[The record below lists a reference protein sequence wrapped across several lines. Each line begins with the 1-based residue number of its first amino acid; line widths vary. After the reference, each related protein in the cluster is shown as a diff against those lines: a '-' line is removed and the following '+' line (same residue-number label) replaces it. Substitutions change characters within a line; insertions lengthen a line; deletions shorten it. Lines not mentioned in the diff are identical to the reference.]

1 MKLANLPF
9 KIESELCRSYYRMSG
24 KRPSS
29 APYLSGDGFRSL
41 CAHFCEAGS
50 PKPFDPRAVAPGGL
64 IFCDA
69 WLLREFLQG
78 PACRIRNPFSVL
90 SHNGD
95 PNLDAS
101 ILPLLP
107 PRLQR
112 LFAQNVLV
120 RDDRVIPL
128 PIGLE
133 NGRLHYNG
141 VTRDFDALRRK
152 RVEKLPR
159 ILSAFTVGT
168 NRSVR
173 GPAFAQ
179 LSAASHNDSVERMNS
194 RAYRKLAVKYMFV
207 ASPPGNGV
215 DCHRTWE
222 AMYLRSV
229 PIVLRSSLTE
239 HFASLGL
246 PLCPVDSYAEA
257 ALWDEKK
264 LRSIYERL
272 SPGFESE
279 VLWFGYWEREI
290 HSRIAPGEIG

>member
-1 MKLANLPF
+1 
-9 KIESELCRSYYRMSG
+9 
-24 KRPSS
+24 
-29 APYLSGDGFRSL
+29 LSGDGFRSL
-41 CAHFCEAGS
+41 CAHHYETGS
-50 PKPFDPRAVAPGGL
+50 DRPFDPRAVKPGDL
-64 IFCDA
+64 VFCDA

-78 PACRIRNPFSVL
+78 PAREISCPFSVI

-107 PRLQR
+107 PNLHR
-112 LFAQNVLV
+112 LFSQNALV
-120 RDDRVIPL
+120 RDERVIPL

-133 NGRLHYNG
+133 NRRLHYNG
-141 VTRDFDALRRK
+141 VTRDFDVIRRK
-152 RVEKLPR
+152 RVEKRPR

-168 NRSVR
+168 NQSVR

-179 LSAASHNDSVERMNS
+179 LSASPFNDPAQRMNS
-194 RAYRKLAVKYMFV
+194 RAYRKLAAPYMFI

-239 HFASLGL
+239 HFAALGL
-246 PLCPVDSYAEA
+246 PLCLVDSYAEA

-264 LRSIYERL
+264 LRSVYEKL
-272 SPGFESE
+272 SPGFESKA
-279 VLWFGYWEREI
+279 LWLDYWEWEI
-290 HSRIAPGEIG
+290 RSRLGRGESA

>member
-9 KIESELCRSYYRMSG
+9 KVESELCRSYYRMSAR
-24 KRPSS
+24 RPSS

-41 CAHFCEAGS
+41 CAHVYEAES
-50 PKPFDPRAVAPGGL
+50 RELFDPTAVQPGEL
-64 IFCDA
+64 VFCDA
-69 WLLREFLQG
+69 WLLREFLDG
-78 PACRIRNPFSVL
+78 PARDIRNSFSII

-95 PNLDAS
+95 PNLDES
-101 ILPLLP
+101 ILPLLSP
-107 PRLQR
+107 NLHR

-120 RDDRVIPL
+120 RDDRLVPL

-133 NGRLHYNG
+133 NRRLHYNG
-141 VTRDFDALRRK
+141 VTRDFDVLRRK

-168 NRSVR
+168 NQTVR
-173 GPAFAQ
+173 GPALAQ
-179 LSAASHNDSVERMNS
+179 LSASPLNDTAARMNS
-194 RAYRKLAVKYMFV
+194 RAYRKLAVQYMFV

-222 AMYLRSV
+222 AIYLRSV
-229 PIVLRSSLTE
+229 PIVLRSCLTE

-246 PLCPVDSYAEA
+246 PLCLVDSYAEA
-257 ALWDEKK
+257 ALWGEKK
-264 LRSIYERL
+264 LRSVYEKL

-279 VLWFGYWEREI
+279 VLWFGYWERLVRSRLDREEI
-290 HSRIAPGEIG
+290 A